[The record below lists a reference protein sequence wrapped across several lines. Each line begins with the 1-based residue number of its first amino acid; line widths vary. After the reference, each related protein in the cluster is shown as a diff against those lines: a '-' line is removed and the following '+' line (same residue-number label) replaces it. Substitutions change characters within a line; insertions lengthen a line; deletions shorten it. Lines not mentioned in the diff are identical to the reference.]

1 MRSMDEMEVWQALLR
16 NMTVW
21 NASDLHA
28 APCQHVQIRRDG
40 NLMAENFVPSG
51 AFMEQCAECML
62 SAEQRALLRAGDVD
76 FAWGWEKRR
85 FRGNFYRTHDGLS
98 LALRLLPERIMTPDE
113 IGMPSALRTS
123 LDAHDGLVL
132 LCGATG
138 AGKTTTLAALIDAIN
153 HVRSAHIITLED
165 PVEYIFAPDR
175 SFFSQRELGHDF
187 ASFPNAVRS
196 ALREDPD
203 LLLVGEIRD
212 RATMEAALLAATT
225 GILVVG
231 TLHASSAAQAARRVE
246 SLFPADVRD
255 AVRAQFAD
263 AMQRGI
269 FVQRLLPRRGGGRV
283 AAFEVLSA
291 TPAVRNILRQGR
303 YEQLTALMMSGSAQG
318 MQTMEAAEEL
328 LRRRGILA

>member
-76 FAWGWEKRR
+76 FAWVWEKRR

-138 AGKTTTLAALIDAIN
+138 ALL
-153 HVRSAHIITLED
+153 H
-165 PVEYIFAPDR
+165 
-175 SFFSQRELGHDF
+175 
-187 ASFPNAVRS
+187 
-196 ALREDPD
+196 LRCF
-203 LLLVGEIRD
+203 R
-212 RATMEAALLAATT
+212 
-225 GILVVG
+225 
-231 TLHASSAAQAARRVE
+231 
-246 SLFPADVRD
+246 
-255 AVRAQFAD
+255 
-263 AMQRGI
+263 
-269 FVQRLLPRRGGGRV
+269 QRLLYATSCGRG
-283 AAFEVLSA
+283 A
-291 TPAVRNILRQGR
+291 
-303 YEQLTALMMSGSAQG
+303 MSSS
-318 MQTMEAAEEL
+318 
-328 LRRRGILA
+328 RHS